1 MKNLSALS
9 KKGIIIIS
17 AMLILLAGGLVIG
30 LPSIY
35 SDGGGGG
42 MGGHKCGQQGPV
54 ESGISYVNI
63 PILNN
68 HHPKILTITKVYI
81 AAPASPCY
89 EETSGMMSSYCRSA
103 SETRVKEIKFGDA
116 IASYSTSAHSNEGYC
131 CCIGS
136 THHDDGHLYTL
147 DTNYSFSGAKVLCRV
162 TLDVATAPSG
172 LYTVTYYFTIEGVSG
187 EKSNTITFSL

>member
-1 MKNLSALS
+1 MKSLTIFSRKS
-9 KKGIIIIS
+9 IIIIS
-17 AMLILLAGGLVIG
+17 AIIVAGALFFG
-30 LPSIY
+30 LPAICNSHMPG
-35 SDGGGGG
+35 D
-42 MGGHKCGQQGPV
+42 GHKCGQQGPV

-68 HHPKILTITKVYI
+68 HHPKTLTITKVYI

-89 EETSGMMSSYCRSA
+89 EETGGMMSGYCHSA
-103 SETRVKEIKFGDA
+103 SETRVKEIKFGVAD
-116 IASYSTSAHSNEGYC
+116 ASYSTGTHSDEGFC

-147 DTNYSFSGAKVLCRV
+147 DTNYSFSGAKVSCRV

-172 LYTVTYYFTIEGVSG
+172 NYTVTYYYTLPDDATVRSNELTFTIP
-187 EKSNTITFSL
+187 

>member
-1 MKNLSALS
+1 MKSLVIFS
-9 KKGIIIIS
+9 KKSFIAVSAIIV
-17 AMLILLAGGLVIG
+17 AGALFFG
-30 LPSIY
+30 LPAICNSHMPG
-35 SDGGGGG
+35 D
-42 MGGHKCGQQGPV
+42 GHKCGQQGPV

-89 EETSGMMSSYCRSA
+89 EETSGMMSGYCRGA
-103 SETRVKEIKFGDA
+103 SETRVKEIKFGDT
-116 IASYSTSAHSNEGYC
+116 IAFNASSSWC

-136 THHDDGHLYTL
+136 THHSDGHLYTL
-147 DTNYSFSGAKVLCRV
+147 GTNYSFSGAKVLCRA

-172 LYTVTYYFTIEGVSG
+172 NYTVTYYYTLPDDATVRSNELTFTIP
-187 EKSNTITFSL
+187 